1 MKYSDQVAD
10 WLVELG
16 YTHCFFLG
24 GGNVMHLVESFS
36 RRLECIPVIHE
47 VSAGIAAEYFNQTSS
62 VSAKAVALV
71 TAGPGM
77 TNIITAMAGA
87 FLESREL
94 LVIGGQVKTSDLSH
108 GKLRQNGIQ
117 EIDGV
122 SIARSISVGSE
133 CMLDAWEKSR
143 FLGFISR
150 SNSGRKG
157 PVFLEIPL
165 DIQAKQFD
173 CSEEFCVVADELPI
187 IDESELNWVIKK
199 IHGAQRPVVMLGGG
213 VDIHTVKKI
222 YDKLESSSVPIAT
235 TWNGADRIGSDHPN
249 YIGRPN
255 TWGQRSANILVQQ
268 SDLLIAIGTRLGMQ
282 QTGFNWQEFL
292 PGGEI
297 IQIDIDSSELEKG
310 HPNIAKGFCVDAN
323 DFLLKLYSHDLGNH
337 AVWLSFCKDVRK
349 ILPLEEEKANSIAQ
363 GYVSPHKLISSL
375 SRIATCEDV
384 VIPCS
389 SGGAFT
395 TMYQMFEQ
403 KFGQRMVSNKSLASM
418 GYGLAGAIGASIANP
433 NKRVIL
439 VEGDGGF
446 AQNLQEIGTASI
458 NNCNLK
464 IFLFDDEG
472 YASIRMTQRSYF
484 QGKYV
489 GCDIRTGLGLPNWEK
504 LFSAWNIKT
513 ITVNVDNYNDDLL
526 RDAMQLEGVV
536 VFVVK
541 IDPEQT
547 YFPKITSRVT
557 AAGSMVSN
565 PLHIMSPLLDAE
577 LSNKVFKY
585 IEVV

>member
-1 MKYSDQVAD
+1 MKYSDQIAD

-36 RRLECIPVIHE
+36 RKLTCIPVIHE
-47 VSAGIAAEYFNQTSS
+47 VSAGIAAEYFNQTSD
-62 VSAKAVALV
+62 SAKKAVALV

-77 TNIITAMAGA
+77 TNIVTAMAGA

-94 LVIGGQVKTSDLSH
+94 LVIGGQVKSSDLAH

-122 SIARSISVGSE
+122 SIAKPISVASE
-133 CMLDAWEKSR
+133 CMLETWEKSK
-143 FLGFISR
+143 FLDFVCHS
-150 SNSGRKG
+150 STGRKG
-157 PVFLEIPL
+157 PVFLEMPL
-165 DIQAKQFD
+165 DIQAKEFD
-173 CSEEFCVVADELPI
+173 SSEEYSVVYDCLPVIDDNELGWI
-187 IDESELNWVIKK
+187 VKK
-199 IHGAQRPVVMLGGG
+199 INHSLRPVIMLGGG
-213 VDIHTVKKI
+213 VDFQTVKKV
-222 YDKLESSSVPIAT
+222 YDKFERSSVPIVT

-292 PGGEI
+292 PEGEI
-297 IQIDIDSSELEKG
+297 IQVDIDRKELEKA
-310 HPNIAKGFCVDAN
+310 HPKIEKGLCVDAN

-337 AVWLSFCKDVRK
+337 EEWLDFCRGVRK
-349 ILPLEEEKANSIAQ
+349 VLPLEEEKANSIAE

-375 SRIATCEDV
+375 SRIATSEDI

-403 KFGQRMVSNKSLASM
+403 KFGQRMVSDKGLASM

-458 NNCNLK
+458 NDCNLK

-484 QGKYV
+484 KGKYV

-513 ITVNVDNYNDDLL
+513 ITINSENYNDDLL
-526 RDAMQLEGVV
+526 NDAMQLEGLL
-536 VFVVK
+536 VFIVK

-547 YFPKITSRVT
+547 YFPKITSKVT
-557 AAGSMVSN
+557 DSGSMISN
-565 PLHIMSPLLDAE
+565 PLHIMSPLLDSE
-577 LSNKVFKY
+577 VFSKVYKY
-585 IEVV
+585 IKVL